1 MIRTPELARLAV
13 ALFATVALASG
24 TSLRAE
30 EDKSDGK
37 WHFSITPYLWLPD
50 VSGSVTYNNA
60 GGSGANINA
69 QVDPNSY
76 LQSLDFAAMFT
87 AEARKDNWLVFT
99 DYIYL
104 HMGGDESAVKSV
116 TGPGG
121 ILSVPVNVAGS
132 TDLVANVWTLA
143 GGYTVLRKPDVSV
156 DLFAGTRLLDLK
168 TSLGWN
174 FTGPAGGLLAAGS
187 VSQTFN
193 KWDGIVGVK
202 GRILLGSS
210 RWSVPYYLD
219 LGTGSSSLT
228 WQGMLGVAYSFPW
241 GGVTLAYRNLYYDE
255 KDDKLL
261 QNLRFTGPA
270 LGATFRF

>member
-174 FTGPAGGLLAAGS
+174 FTGPVGGLLAAGS
-187 VSQTFN
+187 VSQTVS

-202 GRILLGSS
+202 GRVRFGESNWFMPYYADIGAGSSNSTWQALLGVGY
-210 RWSVPYYLD
+210 RFGWGD
-219 LGTGSSSLT
+219 LVLVVRSLSYNFT
-228 WQGMLGVAYSFPW
+228 DNTDLNVRM
-241 GGVTLAYRNLYYDE
+241 
-255 KDDKLL
+255 
-261 QNLRFTGPA
+261 TGPA
-270 LGATFRF
+270 LGASFSF